1 MRPSDVV
8 ELVEDQLYPLFE
20 KEKDK
25 LERIDSWY
33 KWDHP
38 HHRIP
43 REATQEMRELVNF
56 SRTPWLNLVVST
68 VAQAMYVD
76 GYRSPSSPVGE
87 VSSQLGPWRTWQA
100 NDFDNRQVQIHRAA
114 LAYGCS
120 YVTVLPGDMGGVPTA
135 VMRGVSP
142 RKMLAI
148 YAEPAEDDWPMF
160 AIQVEGVALKN
171 GDTDR
176 RIKVYDEENIYYL
189 VKGGPENKVEFIEAR
204 AHGASVC
211 PVVRYAN
218 QLDLD
223 GRTPGEV
230 EPFIPLA
237 QRINKTSFDRLV
249 TQHFASWK
257 VRYVAGLVKPESD
270 EEANLQKMILTQDRV
285 LVSESAETKFG
296 TLDETPLD
304 GFIRAEEADVEK
316 LAAVSQTPAT
326 ALTGKIVNVAAEALA
341 QARAPLTQKI
351 AERQKSMGKS
361 HDQALRLAAALEGDE
376 IAANDVMAHVTWQ
389 DMDIR
394 SLSQAADALGKVA
407 TMLHVPPQALWGRI
421 PGVTKLD
428 VDEWVRIAESTN
440 DIGGLQALLEGQ
452 FGDEPSIG
460 ALDTSL

>member
-8 ELVEDQLYPLFE
+8 ELVEDQLWPLFV
-20 KEKDK
+20 KERERLDK
-25 LERIDSWY
+25 IDHWY
-33 KWDHP
+33 RWDHP
-38 HHRIP
+38 DHRVP
-43 REATQEMRELVNF
+43 RESTQEMRELVAL
-56 SRTPWLNLVVST
+56 SKTPWLGLVVST

-76 GYRSPSSPVGE
+76 GYRSPNDDPVAEGA
-87 VSSQLGPWRTWQA
+87 VSGPWRTWQA
-100 NDFDNRQVQIHRAA
+100 NDFDNRQIQIHRAA
-114 LAYGCS
+114 LAYGSS
-120 YVTVLPGDMGGVPTA
+120 YVTVLPGSMGGVPTS

-160 AIQVEGVALKN
+160 AIQVDSVDLKDS
-171 GDTDR
+171 GKEH
-176 RIKVYDEENIYYL
+176 RIKVYDEESIYYL
-189 VKGGPENKVEFIEAR
+189 SKGGPEDKVEFIEANE
-204 AHGASVC
+204 HGASVC

-237 QRINKTSFDRLV
+237 ARINKTSYDRLL
-249 TQHFASWK
+249 TQHFSSWR
-257 VRYVAGLVKPESD
+257 VITATGLAAPDSD
-270 EEANLQKMILTQDRV
+270 QEENRRAMILRQSDI
-285 LVSESAETKFG
+285 LVAEDPDSKFG
-296 TLDETPLD
+296 TLDASPLD

-351 AERQKSMGKS
+351 AERQRSMGKS
-361 HDQALRLAAALEGDE
+361 HDQALRLAAALEGDQV
-376 IAANDVMAHVTWQ
+376 AASDVMAHVTWQ

-394 SLSQAADALGKVA
+394 SLSQAVDALGKA
-407 TMLHVPPQALWGRI
+407 AQMLQVPPQALWGRI

-428 VDEWVRIAESTN
+428 VDEWVKISRSTS
-440 DIGGLQALLEGQ
+440 DLGGLQALLEAQ
-452 FGDEPSIG
+452 IGDESSSTTINAG
-460 ALDTSL
+460 I